1 MPGMVLGGFRLEEQI
16 HAGGMA
22 TIWRVTREDMAL
34 PLAMK
39 IPRLAGGV
47 EPSAI
52 ISFEVEQMILP
63 KLNGVHVPRFIAS
76 GDFDAQPFLV
86 MERIIGESLDAR
98 LYRAPLPPQ
107 EVADIG
113 AQAATALH
121 DLHRQHVTHLDV
133 TPDNILFRKNGEVV
147 FIDFGLSRHDQLP
160 DLMAEV
166 YFLPMGTAPYIAPEQ
181 VLGVR
186 NDLRSDIFS
195 LGVVLYELITKEL
208 PYGSP
213 NSMAGLRR
221 RLYIE
226 PDPPRA
232 INADCPKWLQEVI
245 LKCLE
250 VDPAMRYGS
259 AAQLALALRDPDQIA
274 LTERAERS
282 KRPSFL
288 MAVKRW
294 LQYSRSVSPARRSV
308 ARHLDTMPIIMAAV
322 DISPHMEV
330 LDDALRLAVQRV
342 FFAEKNAR
350 LTCVTVRRTP
360 LVGID
365 PGVDDAGQNL
375 HLQSLVELKHWAR
388 SLEIPADRITFHVLE
403 SPDAAAALVNYA
415 RANHVEHIVV
425 GSRSS
430 SSFRRFLG
438 SVSSQ
443 VVAQAPCSVTVVRVP
458 HADDD
463 MRSDSTGYAGHG

>member
-1 MPGMVLGGFRLEEQI
+1 MVLGGFRLEERI

-22 TIWRVTREDMAL
+22 TIWRVTRDDTAL

-39 IPRLAGGV
+39 IPRLAGGA

-63 KLNGVHVPRFIAS
+63 KLNGVHVPRFIAA
-76 GDFDAQPFLV
+76 GDFDEQPFLV

-98 LYRAPLPPQ
+98 LYRAPLSPR
-107 EVADIG
+107 EVTEIG

-133 TPDNILFRKNGEVV
+133 TPDNILFRRNGEVV

-195 LGVVLYELITKEL
+195 LGVVLYELITREL
-208 PYGSP
+208 PFGSP

-232 INADCPKWLQEVI
+232 INANCPKWLQEVI

-259 AAQLALALRDPDQIA
+259 AAQLSLALREPDQII

-282 KRPSFL
+282 KRPSFF

-294 LQYSRSVSPARRSV
+294 LRYSRSVSPARRSV

-322 DISPHMEV
+322 DTSPGMEV
-330 LDDALRLAVQRV
+330 LDDALRLTVQRI
-342 FFAEKNAR
+342 FFTEKNAR

-365 PGVDDAGQNL
+365 SGVGDAGQNL

-388 SLEIPADRITFHVLE
+388 GLDIPADRITFHVLE

-415 RANHVEHIVV
+415 RANRVEHIVI
-425 GSRSS
+425 GARSS
-430 SSFRRFLG
+430 STLRRFLG

-443 VVAQAPCSVTVVRVP
+443 IVAQAPCSVTVVRVP
-458 HADDD
+458 HEDETVHG
-463 MRSDSTGYAGHG
+463 DSAGYAGHG